1 MEKFRYEEK
10 GYNREDVNNFV
21 TYVIGEMESLIDK
34 IKEQRSEMNSLRE
47 VLSNYEKS
55 ELEFE
60 KSYEK
65 LESIG
70 QTIRDNAKNE
80 SYLIIDQ
87 AKEYASK
94 IINDALIRAEQIELD
109 KQKIEKKV
117 SLFKKQLQSI
127 VEQQQTAIDELED
140 MKFDEQ

>member
-1 MEKFRYEEK
+1 MEKFRYEEN

-21 TYVIGEMESLIDK
+21 TYVINEMEVLIDK
-34 IKEQRSEMNSLRE
+34 IKEQRREMNSLKE

-60 KSYEK
+60 KTYEK
-65 LESIG
+65 LENIG
-70 QTIRDNAKNE
+70 QTIRNNAKDE
-80 SYLIIDQ
+80 SYLILEQ

-94 IINDALIRAEQIELD
+94 IVNDALIRAEQIELE
-109 KQKIEKKV
+109 KQSIEKKV

-127 VEQQQTAIDELED
+127 VEQQQTAIEDLEQ

>member
-1 MEKFRYEEK
+1 MEKFRYEEN
-10 GYNREDVNNFV
+10 GYNRKDVNDFV
-21 TYVIGEMESLIDK
+21 TYVIKEMETLIDK
-34 IKEQRSEMNSLRE
+34 VKEQREEIKSLKQT
-47 VLSNYEKS
+47 LSNYYKS

-65 LESIG
+65 LEIIG
-70 QTIRDNAKNE
+70 ETIRENAKNE

-94 IINDALIRAEQIELD
+94 IVNDSLIRAEQIEIE

-127 VEQQQTAIDELED
+127 VEQQQTAIDDLEQ

>member
-21 TYVIGEMESLIDK
+21 SYVITEMEKLIEK
-34 IKEQRSEMNSLRE
+34 IKEQREEIKSLKHT
-47 VLSNYEKS
+47 LSSYEQS

-65 LESIG
+65 LEIIG

-94 IINDALIRAEQIELD
+94 IVNDSLIRAEQIDIE

-127 VEQQQTAIDELED
+127 VEQQQAAIDDLEQ
-140 MKFDEQ
+140 MKFDE

>member
-21 TYVIGEMESLIDK
+21 TYVINEMEKLIDK
-34 IKEQRSEMNSLRE
+34 VKEQREEINSLKKT
-47 VLSNYEKS
+47 LSNYEQS
-55 ELEFE
+55 EIEFE

-65 LESIG
+65 LENIG
-70 QTIRDNAKNE
+70 QTIRENAKNE

-94 IINDALIRAEQIELD
+94 IVNDSLIRAEQIEID

-127 VEQQQTAIDELED
+127 VEQQQTAIDDLEQ
-140 MKFDEQ
+140 MKFEEQ